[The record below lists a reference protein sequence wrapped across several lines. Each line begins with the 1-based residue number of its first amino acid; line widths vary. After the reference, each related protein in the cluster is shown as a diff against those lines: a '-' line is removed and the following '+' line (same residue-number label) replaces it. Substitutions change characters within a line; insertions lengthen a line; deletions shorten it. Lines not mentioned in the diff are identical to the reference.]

1 MNTKQVMPPPTRI
14 SAFQRPPKG
23 QMRTP
28 IASASRKAL
37 AASSGHLLGFT
48 GPERPMTRATRA

>member
-14 SAFQRPPKG
+14 SAFQGTQG
-23 QMRTP
+23 QMCTP

-37 AASSGHLLGFT
+37 AASLGHPLDST
-48 GPERPMTRATRA
+48 GPARPMTRATRA